1 MCVCACVGMCVCT
14 YICVRL
20 CVCACVGIRVCIY
33 ICVRLCVCVCIC
45 VCTRMCACMWCVST
59 GASLCS
65 YVYVHVYLCMP
76 VSACECTHTCVC
88 VCVCGVC
95 VCVYLCVHVYVPR
108 SLCMSVCA
116 CVCVYSH
123 THARGLSA
131 SYSRLR
137 CVVTAMSH
145 ASPHYIWDVPEV
157 AQLIMSWRPSFLTC
171 EMDMAIPAWP
181 PLADVETGT
190 EGLIRVC
197 TQVRGI
203 LLDSRVGDDGLC
215 VPAP

>member
-1 MCVCACVGMCVCT
+1 MLTA
-14 YICVRL
+14 
-20 CVCACVGIRVCIY
+20 
-33 ICVRLCVCVCIC
+33 
-45 VCTRMCACMWCVST
+45 
-59 GASLCS
+59 
-65 YVYVHVYLCMP
+65 P
-76 VSACECTHTCVC
+76 
-88 VCVCGVC
+88 
-95 VCVYLCVHVYVPR
+95 VHVYVNTHTR
-108 SLCMSVCA
+108 MHTQTYTETWA
-116 CVCVYSH
+116 H